1 MNNKKILSLP
11 LSLYF
16 VEKII
21 TKFQLEE
28 NFINSNFKLKKELDE
43 IEELNNAD
51 EKDNLVNKIESRVA
65 IKFLL
70 NNGQSFEPSKVLR
83 QIIEDLINNKI
94 EFQELPSLIEKNLK
108 TSKEVADLI
117 CQDVKSNELVIQEKN
132 TEMEDSLHYDDL
144 SSDPELTQKNNMI
157 PEVKPKLKGINQDL
171 M

>member
-43 IEELNNAD
+43 IEGLNNAG
-51 EKDNLVNKIESRVA
+51 EEDNLNKIKSRVA

-132 TEMEDSLHYDDL
+132 TEIDDSFHYEDL
-144 SSDPELTQKNNMI
+144 SSGPELTQKNNMI